1 MSGNARRSPVGAG
14 MTRQASV
21 SGPRGMQSTRRL
33 PNLFIAN
40 PDSED
45 EDEDD
50 TTAAAASRLQEE
62 RRKMTSAPAAA
73 SASASAS
80 VTLSSGVGIPP
91 PPPFGTVGE
100 PAALKQK
107 PLNIITQPP
116 TPGSATD
123 PTIGLQNHKPPSGLA
138 AHSPLSSTAT
148 TDSSGG
154 NNSGGSGS
162 IGASPLYQTLPPA
175 VAGGGPAHISAA
187 SGQDV
192 TAFRPLPIIGS
203 PKPSSSSSASRTN
216 LAAKKSMDRV
226 LPKISTPPSI
236 PLPLPPPHSSY
247 STPNQYTSGPHS
259 ALSSPAGTGSPASP
273 SRETG
278 PRRSSNTH
286 PVPTLPPRPAK
297 HPHSNISIGSGGGG
311 GGHGPLPAVPTT
323 STNSTGSH
331 PLPMLPPVAPPP
343 GAQAYTTPASSGP
356 KLGNV
361 RLQVT
366 MDNEN
371 FSVVDVSGSATSE
384 AVLERVFARL
394 RYRDEDFGSLS
405 IFRTDIGEQAD
416 EEPVPRSQ
424 VHAICYQE
432 GDSKGGLKFLVKQ
445 TGVLPSPS
453 SAVVPPPVLG
463 VNMLTNTGFI
473 YGTSHQQQ
481 RAVSAS
487 SQSGDHPRHAYQPRR
502 GEGSV
507 SSASENKASPSS
519 YHVGLPYDQPE
530 GDVHPFAMNATLSRH
545 QHLISHSGRRV
556 ASSGTSRGSRSPIE
570 DRKPADHRG
579 YQFASPPPSLD
590 SVGMSAPSSSI
601 STSAAGLARR
611 GGDATPT
618 MPLGFKQTTS
628 GRNNTDSRSA
638 MESSPE
644 LYDSPERVAG
654 PSDYMK
660 HISDDTTAADL
671 ELINRFKLEDEE
683 ARRKAKQLE
692 DDARVAQLEQDKER
706 AAAEKQKQEEEARS
720 RERLDLERLERER
733 RENDHSGS
741 LSRRELADKALR
753 EREKL
758 VGRERRERR
767 MQWENRQQIARAQVD
782 AGSLGSVIDNWRNIV
797 SYDDA
802 SSNLAGTSGTSGNY
816 YQSER
821 AASPLPQ
828 RTIAHHSASV
838 PVLPEVDVSRQHSY
852 DRAHASAPRIDTLR
866 STGSSLSSNHAPHM
880 AGLGLV
886 TEEIYRDDAYRSS
899 PMPQG
904 QSAPAIEGLPGD
916 HSAGVL
922 AFPEPKPYSPI
933 LASDERRPSDG
944 LPPPAFGIAEDQSLS
959 HLQPTGMR
967 SSMLSTS
974 SNASIATV
982 LPSAQSPRRVDEE
995 DTEDDSGNTARAD
1008 NWQKTLSTMMGDA
1021 STVGPSD
1028 ESTLQG
1034 PADEETLWFTP
1045 PVPLASDNN
1054 GEGTVVP
1061 GSSSLLN
1068 LATRPRKL
1076 SVNVDVGDTPVGQSQ
1091 PSSAEASDPPT
1102 STSDAEGTTSGSRV
1116 TRSKSFARHKD
1127 QWNFRPP
1134 AEDVYEN
1141 LQEFF
1146 PKIDLD
1152 KPVLDP
1158 KSLETESIDPTSPR
1172 TDSPEPQI
1180 EPQRKEEPSTAAA
1193 AAVTKGRGGFN
1204 RAEMRKSIR
1213 VVAEGRKRHLSKIAP
1228 AAAHEEKTSL
1238 ARKRSSSMWGH
1249 KVVEV
1254 TPSGIKNGTIPEA
1267 VAETKADDGK
1277 PITMTWVKGDL
1288 IGKGTYGRVY
1298 LALNATTGDMIA
1310 VKQVEK
1316 PRTESDRADARQA
1329 GMIEAL
1335 KSEIALLK
1343 NLEHPNVVTYLGWE
1357 ESHKYLSIFLEY
1369 VPGGSIAS
1377 VYRKHKKFEE
1387 PVIKSFTRQILDG
1400 LAYLHSQNILHRDL
1414 KADNILVDPAG
1425 ICKISDFGIS
1435 KRTDGEGAYDSMIST
1450 NLKGSVFWM
1459 APEVVHSIK
1468 GQGYSAKVDIWSLGC
1483 VVLEMWA
1490 GRRPWGDMEAL
1501 AAMFQLANTRAAP
1514 PVPDDVNLSPVA
1526 DDFLNKRCFAP
1537 NPRDRPT
1544 ATDLLRHPFILDVDP
1559 MWTFAESAIGKAVAG
1574 SMKR

>member
-1 MSGNARRSPVGAG
+1 
-14 MTRQASV
+14 
-21 SGPRGMQSTRRL
+21 
-33 PNLFIAN
+33 
-40 PDSED
+40 
-45 EDEDD
+45 
-50 TTAAAASRLQEE
+50 
-62 RRKMTSAPAAA
+62 
-73 SASASAS
+73 
-80 VTLSSGVGIPP
+80 
-91 PPPFGTVGE
+91 
-100 PAALKQK
+100 
-107 PLNIITQPP
+107 
-116 TPGSATD
+116 
-123 PTIGLQNHKPPSGLA
+123 
-138 AHSPLSSTAT
+138 
-148 TDSSGG
+148 
-154 NNSGGSGS
+154 
-162 IGASPLYQTLPPA
+162 
-175 VAGGGPAHISAA
+175 
-187 SGQDV
+187 
-192 TAFRPLPIIGS
+192 
-203 PKPSSSSSASRTN
+203 
-216 LAAKKSMDRV
+216 
-226 LPKISTPPSI
+226 
-236 PLPLPPPHSSY
+236 
-247 STPNQYTSGPHS
+247 
-259 ALSSPAGTGSPASP
+259 
-273 SRETG
+273 
-278 PRRSSNTH
+278 
-286 PVPTLPPRPAK
+286 
-297 HPHSNISIGSGGGG
+297 
-311 GGHGPLPAVPTT
+311 
-323 STNSTGSH
+323 
-331 PLPMLPPVAPPP
+331 
-343 GAQAYTTPASSGP
+343 
-356 KLGNV
+356 
-361 RLQVT
+361 

-371 FSVVDVSGSATSE
+371 FSVVDVSGSSNSE

-416 EEPVPRSQ
+416 EEPVPRSR
-424 VHAICYQE
+424 VHAICHQE

-463 VNMLTNTGFI
+463 PNMLTNTGFI
-473 YGTSHQQQ
+473 YGNSH

-487 SQSGDHPRHAYQPRR
+487 SQSGDYPRHPYQTRR

-530 GDVHPFAMNATLSRH
+530 GDVHPFAAASSATLSRH
-545 QHLISHSGRRV
+545 QRLMSHSSRRITGS
-556 ASSGTSRGSRSPIE
+556 ATSRGSKSPV
-570 DRKPADHRG
+570 G
-579 YQFASPPPSLD
+579 ASPPPSLD
-590 SVGMSAPSSSI
+590 SIGLSAPSGSLNTPAS
-601 STSAAGLARR
+601 GMARR
-611 GGDATPT
+611 GDATPT
-618 MPLGFKQTTS
+618 MPLSFNQST
-628 GRNNTDSRSA
+628 GRGMSDSPPA
-638 MESSPE
+638 EIF
-644 LYDSPERVAG
+644 DSPERVAG
-654 PSDYMK
+654 PSNYMN
-660 HISDDTTAADL
+660 HLSHDTTAADL
-671 ELINRFKLEDEE
+671 ELINKYKLEDEE

-692 DDARVAQLEQDKER
+692 DDARVAQLEQEKEVAVANR
-706 AAAEKQKQEEEARS
+706 LHEEEEARS
-720 RERLDLERLERER
+720 REAEQSRTVSRRDIERAERER
-733 RENDHSGS
+733 
-741 LSRRELADKALR
+741 
-753 EREKL
+753 ERQ
-758 VGRERRERR
+758 VGRERKERR
-767 MQWENRQQIARAQVD
+767 MQWENRQQMARAQ
-782 AGSLGSVIDNWRNIV
+782 AEQGGGNLGSVIDNWRNVV
-797 SYDDA
+797 SYDE
-802 SSNLAGTSGTSGNY
+802 SPAGY
-816 YQSER
+816 LSER
-821 AASPLPQ
+821 TASPLPP
-828 RTIAHHSASV
+828 AAV
-838 PVLPEVDVSRQHSY
+838 PVMPDAHLP
-852 DRAHASAPRIDTLR
+852 
-866 STGSSLSSNHAPHM
+866 
-880 AGLGLV
+880 GLGIA
-886 TEEIYRDDAYRSS
+886 TEEIYRDDVYRSS
-899 PMPQG
+899 ASPQA
-904 QSAPAIEGLPGD
+904 QYESTIEGLPGD
-916 HSAGVL
+916 TSGHL

-933 LASDERRPSDG
+933 LASSDARSASDG
-944 LPPPAFGIAEDQSLS
+944 FPPTANHLQPPVMRSSLASTSSDVSVATVFASPRPPPADDG
-959 HLQPTGMR
+959 
-967 SSMLSTS
+967 
-974 SNASIATV
+974 
-982 LPSAQSPRRVDEE
+982 
-995 DTEDDSGNTARAD
+995 EDDSGNTARAD
-1008 NWQKTLSTMMGDA
+1008 NWQKTLSTMMGGNDTA
-1021 STVGPSD
+1021 
-1028 ESTLQG
+1028 TLTGQ
-1034 PADEETLWFTP
+1034 AEEETLWFTP
-1045 PVPLASDNN
+1045 PVPLVSDNA
-1054 GEGTVVP
+1054 EGTVVP

-1068 LATRPRKL
+1068 LSTRPRKL
-1076 SVNVDVGDTPVGQSQ
+1076 SVNVDVDATAGQSQ
-1091 PSSAEASDPPT
+1091 PSSAETSDPPT
-1102 STSDAEGTTSGSRV
+1102 STSDAEGAQTGSRV

-1158 KSLETESIDPTSPR
+1158 KGLETTTIDPTSPR
-1172 TDSPEPQI
+1172 TASPEPQI
-1180 EPQRKEEPSTAAA
+1180 ETQPPVKARS
-1193 AAVTKGRGGFN
+1193 GFN

-1228 AAAHEEKTSL
+1228 SVQEEKTSL

-1267 VAETKADDGK
+1267 AADVKADDGK

-1514 PVPDDVNLSPVA
+1514 PVPDDVTLSSTA

-1544 ATDLLRHPFILDVDP
+1544 ASELLHHPFILDVDP
-1559 MWTFAESAIGKAVAG
+1559 GWTFEKSAIGRAVAG